1 MALGLAAYRGGMPL
15 PTVPLSRV
23 PVWAWR
29 ALMAHL
35 APGELRRFS
44 ADPINGIDYTLDVD
58 YAGDGMREHRLDV
71 LRPVGATAPLPVYV
85 YFHGGG
91 WTSGDKAPLTRYC
104 ASQAMDGMLVVNVN
118 YRRAPKFHMEH
129 MLQDA
134 NQALAWV
141 REHVRELGGD
151 EHRIVLGGDS
161 AGGQISALL
170 AAAMSRPELAVHY
183 SIAPA
188 VPAPSIRGVVQ
199 HCSISDFSVIFEKGF
214 ILGLGF
220 VRMLLPGRGRG
231 QHLERAARFLS
242 PIEWIDRNYP
252 PVFVTTSRRD
262 YLYRANLNF
271 IAALRDHGVGV
282 ETLVDDDALHTWQQ
296 DSRHPAS
303 AEVYS
308 RLQQF
313 VGRVTG
319 RNLVPSGA

>member
-1 MALGLAAYRGGMPL
+1 MPL

-44 ADPINGIDYTLDVD
+44 ADPIGAIDYTLDVD
-58 YAGDGMREHRLDV
+58 YVGDGVREHRLDV
-71 LRPVGATAPLPVYV
+71 LRPTGVAGPLPVYV

-104 ASQAMDGMLVVNVN
+104 ASQASALTEHGGMVVVNVN
-118 YRRAPKFHMEH
+118 YRRAPKFQMEH

-141 REHVRELGGD
+141 REHVQELGGD
-151 EHRIVLGGDS
+151 EHSIVLGGDS
-161 AGGQISALL
+161 AGGQIAALL
-170 AAAMSRPELAVHY
+170 AAAMGRPELAAHY
-183 SIAPA
+183 SLAPA
-188 VPAPSIRGVVQ
+188 VAAPSIRGVVQ
-199 HCSISDFSVIFEKGF
+199 HCSVSDFSVIFEKGF
-214 ILGLGF
+214 VLGLGF

-231 QHLERAARFLS
+231 QHLEHAARFLS

-271 IAALRDHGVGV
+271 IAALRQHGVGV
-282 ETLVDDDALHTWQQ
+282 ETLVDNDALHTWQQ

-303 AEVYS
+303 AEVYR

-313 VGRVTG
+313 VGSVTK
-319 RNLVPSGA
+319 RERMPLQA

>member
-1 MALGLAAYRGGMPL
+1 MPL

-29 ALMAHL
+29 ALMARL

-44 ADPINGIDYTLDVD
+44 ADPISAIDYRLDID

-71 LRPVGATAPLPVYV
+71 LRPTGIDGPLPVYV

-104 ASQAMDGMLVVNVN
+104 ASQAKDGMVVINVN
-118 YRRAPKFHMEH
+118 YRRAPKFQMEH

-134 NQALAWV
+134 NRALAWV
-141 REHVRELGGD
+141 REHVAELGGD
-151 EHRIVLGGDS
+151 EQRIVLGGDS
-161 AGGQISALL
+161 AGGQIAALL
-170 AAAMSRPELAVHY
+170 AAAMGRPELAEHY
-183 SIAPA
+183 SLDPA
-188 VPAPSIRGVVQ
+188 VSAPSIRGVVQ
-199 HCSISDFSVIFEKGF
+199 HCSVSDFSVIFEKGF
-214 ILGLGF
+214 VLGLGF

-231 QHLERAARFLS
+231 QHLEHAARFLS
-242 PIEWIDRNYP
+242 PIEWVDRNYP

-271 IAALRDHGVGV
+271 IAALRHHGVGV

-303 AEVYS
+303 AEVYR
-308 RLQQF
+308 RLQEF
-313 VGRVTG
+313 VGSVTQ
-319 RNLVPSGA
+319 RERMPAQA

>member
-1 MALGLAAYRGGMPL
+1 MAQ
-15 PTVPLSRV
+15 
-23 PVWAWR
+23 
-29 ALMAHL
+29 L

-44 ADPINGIDYTLDVD
+44 ADPVGGIDYTLDVD

-71 LRPVGATAPLPVYV
+71 LRPAAATVPLPVYV

-104 ASQAMDGMLVVNVN
+104 ASQADAAGGRSGMLVVNVN
-118 YRRAPKFHMEH
+118 YRRAPKFQMEH

-141 REHVRELGGD
+141 REHARELGGD
-151 EHRIVLGGDS
+151 EQRIVLGGDS
-161 AGGQISALL
+161 AGGQIAALL
-170 AAAMSRPELAVHY
+170 AAAMGRPELAEHY

-188 VPAPSIRGVVQ
+188 VPAPSIRGLVQ
-199 HCSISDFSVIFEKGF
+199 HCSVSDFSVIFEKGF

-252 PVFVTTSRRD
+252 PVLVTTSRRD
-262 YLYRANLNF
+262 YLYRANLTC
-271 IAALRDHGVGV
+271 IAALREHGVGV
-282 ETLVDDDALHTWQQ
+282 ETLVDDEALHTWQQ

-319 RNLVPSGA
+319 RNPVPSGA

>member
-1 MALGLAAYRGGMPL
+1 MPI
-15 PTVPLSRV
+15 PTVPLARV

-35 APGELRRFS
+35 APGELRRFT
-44 ADPINGIDYTLDVD
+44 ADPIGAVDYRLDVD
-58 YAGDGMREHRLDV
+58 YAGDGIREHRLDV
-71 LRPVGATAPLPVYV
+71 LRPRGSEGQLPVYV

-104 ASQAMDGMLVVNVN
+104 ASQARASDGNDGMVVVNVN
-118 YRRAPKFHMEH
+118 YRRAPRFQMRD
-129 MLQDA
+129 MLDDA
-134 NQALAWV
+134 NRALAWV
-141 REHVRELGGD
+141 DEHIAELGGD
-151 EHRIVLGGDS
+151 PSRIVLGGDS

-170 AAAMSRPELAVHY
+170 AAVQGRSELARHY
-183 SIAPA
+183 SLDPA
-188 VPAPSIRGVVQ
+188 VPAASIRGVVQ
-199 HCSISDFSVIFEKGF
+199 HCSVSDFSVIFERGF
-214 ILGLGF
+214 VLGLGF

-252 PVFVTTSRRD
+252 PVLVTTSRRD

-271 IAALRDHGVGV
+271 IAELHRHGVGV
-282 ETLVDDDALHTWQQ
+282 ETLVDDEALHTWQQ

-308 RLQQF
+308 RLRAF
-313 VGRVTG
+313 VGAVTAG
-319 RNLVPSGA
+319 STAPQS